1 MAPIRLVLAT
11 MPPLLGEIVRET
23 LASQRDIEILA
34 EVADSEQILS
44 VVRRTGASVAVV
56 GIAPS
61 DSTALLV
68 HELLAHQPWLHV
80 VTLTSDAR
88 HAVVHSLQPRAA
100 AISDISPQA
109 LLDAIRTALVAKD
122 VHPRLHPFS
131 SD

>member
-1 MAPIRLVLAT
+1 VAPIRLVLAT

-23 LASQRDIEILA
+23 LASQGDIEILA
-34 EVADSEQILS
+34 EVADPEQILS

-68 HELLAHQPWLHV
+68 HELLADQPWLHV

-88 HAVVHSLQPRAA
+88 TAVVHSLQPCAA
-100 AISDISPQA
+100 AFSDLSPKA
-109 LLDAIRTALVAKD
+109 LLDAIRTALAAKD
-122 VHPRLHPFS
+122 VHPYLHPFS
-131 SD
+131 PD

>member
-34 EVADSEQILS
+34 EVTDPEQILS

-61 DSTALLV
+61 DSTLLV
-68 HELLAHQPWLHV
+68 HELLADQPWLYV

-88 HAVVHSLQPRAA
+88 SAVVHSLQPRAA
-100 AISDISPQA
+100 AISDFSPKA
-109 LLDAIRTALVAKD
+109 LLDAIRTAFVAKD

-131 SD
+131 PD